1 MAEEREERRRERVET
16 PRGVIIRIDSRAAE
30 EQFFRAMSYQIS
42 EDTTI
47 QEIPKEAEEIKSLPQ
62 KASLLIHFLTKHYF
76 GSILGG
82 QIISPHM
89 GKDIVLDR
97 IIQFAE
103 MLLTIHQNRLNNLQK
118 KILEKKLRGEDFENE
133 LRELLEYLDMSF
145 LVVRELINR
154 QLTAVHVNA
163 PPPLRPPLVNVKLG
177 YDRQE

>member
-16 PRGVIIRIDSRAAE
+16 PRGVIIKIDARAAE
-30 EQFFRAMSYQIS
+30 ESLFRAMSYQIS

-47 QEIPKEAEEIKSLPQ
+47 QEIPKEVDEIKGLPL

-97 IIQFAE
+97 IIQFTE
-103 MLLTIHQNRLNNLQK
+103 MLLSIHHNRLTSLQK
-118 KILEKKLRGEDFENE
+118 KIVEKKLRGEDFESE
-133 LRELLEYLDMSF
+133 LRELLEYLDLVF
-145 LVVRELINR
+145 IVVRELINR